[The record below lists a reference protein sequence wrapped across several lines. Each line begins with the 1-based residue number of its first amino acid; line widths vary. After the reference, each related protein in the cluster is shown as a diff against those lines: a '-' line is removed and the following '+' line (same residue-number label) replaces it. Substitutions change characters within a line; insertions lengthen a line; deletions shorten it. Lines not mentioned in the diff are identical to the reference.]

1 LCVSDTQLAAVKKES
16 AATPEVE
23 VQPAAES
30 DMPANAGLGYY
41 LYRFLNGPN
50 GKAASD
56 KIAEILGAF
65 RTSQVNTHRLELLNA
80 LARYALLGGILWAA
94 VSLQMDGKLDSAII
108 GLLSLV
114 TGYIFGRQKAE

>member
-1 LCVSDTQLAAVKKES
+1 VSEAQLPAAKELAVPAPS
-16 AATPEVE
+16 VE
-23 VQPAAES
+23 VQPAPVEP

-56 KIAEILGAF
+56 KIAEILGGF
-65 RTSQVNTHRLELLNA
+65 RTSQVNQHRLELLNA
-80 LARYALLGGILWAA
+80 LARYALLGGIFWAA

-114 TGYIFGRQKAE
+114 TGYIFGRQKSE